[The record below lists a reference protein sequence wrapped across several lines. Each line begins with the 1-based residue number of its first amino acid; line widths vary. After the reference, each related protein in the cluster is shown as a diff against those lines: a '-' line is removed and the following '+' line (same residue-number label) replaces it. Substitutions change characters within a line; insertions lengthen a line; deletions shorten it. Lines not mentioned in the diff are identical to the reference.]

1 MEGLVQH
8 AALVSILC
16 VALAGC
22 GGGVQ
27 TQHGVM
33 PLEPADDAQA
43 LLRSAIPA
51 LEAYYADNG
60 TYFGVSVQ
68 KLRVTYDQGVPDVRF
83 VKANSRT
90 YCVEITSGGETASK
104 AGPAADITSKPC

>member
-1 MEGLVQH
+1 MNH

-27 TQHGVM
+27 SQSSVM

-43 LLRSAIPA
+43 LLRSTIPA

-60 TYFGVSVQ
+60 TYLGVSVQ
-68 KLRVTYDQGVPDVRF
+68 KLRMTYDTGVPDVRF
-83 VKANSRT
+83 VRANSRT
-90 YCVEITSGGETASK
+90 YFVEVTSGGETASK
-104 AGPAADITSKPC
+104 AGPAADITSEPC

>member
-1 MEGLVQH
+1 MNH

-27 TQHGVM
+27 SQSYDV
-33 PLEPADDAQA
+33 PLEPADDARA
-43 LLRSAIPA
+43 LLRSTIPA

-68 KLRVTYDQGVPDVRF
+68 KLRTTYDTGVPDVRF
-83 VKANSRT
+83 VRANSRT
-90 YCVEITSGGETASK
+90 YCVEATSGGATASK
-104 AGPAADITSKPC
+104 AGPAADITTGAC